1 MMQNDAAKRKTRI
14 LYYLI
19 RKKKKYTLL
28 REELTSGS
36 RDAAFS
42 AAGQE
47 PACKAERKS
56 EVTLPPDGHNQKY
69 WSAKAAG
76 FGQTRLF
83 LLLVAVL

>member
-1 MMQNDAAKRKTRI
+1 MMQQRQKLVYYVI
-14 LYYLI
+14 LSEK
-19 RKKKKYTLL
+19 KKKKYTLL

-56 EVTLPPDGHNQKY
+56 EVTLPPDGHN
-69 WSAKAAG
+69 
-76 FGQTRLF
+76 
-83 LLLVAVL
+83 

>member
-1 MMQNDAAKRKTRI
+1 MLSYQKK
-14 LYYLI
+14 
-19 RKKKKYTLL
+19 KKKKYTLL

-56 EVTLPPDGHNQKY
+56 EVTLPPDGHN
-69 WSAKAAG
+69 
-76 FGQTRLF
+76 
-83 LLLVAVL
+83 

>member
-1 MMQNDAAKRKTRI
+1 MMQQRGKLVYYII
-14 LYYLI
+14 LSE
-19 RKKKKYTLL
+19 KKKYTLL

-56 EVTLPPDGHNQKY
+56 EVTLPPDGHN
-69 WSAKAAG
+69 
-76 FGQTRLF
+76 
-83 LLLVAVL
+83 